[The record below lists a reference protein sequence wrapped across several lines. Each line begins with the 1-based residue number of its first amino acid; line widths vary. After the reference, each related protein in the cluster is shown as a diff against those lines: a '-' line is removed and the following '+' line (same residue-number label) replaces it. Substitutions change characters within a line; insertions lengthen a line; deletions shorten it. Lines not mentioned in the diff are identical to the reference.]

1 MYSFLRPLL
10 LSGDPERAHARA
22 LTLAALAHGTGLAR
36 LSSARTRDLPTKA
49 FGLTFS
55 NPVGLAAGMDKNGA
69 YIDALAEFGFG
80 FIEVG
85 TVTPRPQEGNPR
97 PRLFRIAGKQAVIN
111 RMGFNND
118 GVSVL
123 VRNLERT
130 RWKGVIG
137 VNIGKNKDTPN
148 ERALDDYRQ
157 CLERAWDVA
166 TYITVNVSSPNTPEL
181 RALQFGEPLRA
192 LIGGLRES
200 QEKLAAR
207 RGARRPMLLKIAPDL
222 NDAEVHALGAALA
235 GTGIDGVVA
244 TNTTVDHFG
253 VAGLPHA
260 EESGGLS
267 GAPLYGQSTAILRM
281 LRGALDRNIP
291 LIGVGGILSGAD
303 AVGKLAAGATLV
315 QCYSGLIYRGPR
327 LVGECVEA
335 LRRRREQ
342 GITHG

>member
-1 MYSFLRPLL
+1 MYSLLRPLL

-22 LTLAALAHGTGLAR
+22 LRLAALAHGTGLAR
-36 LSSARTRDLPTKA
+36 LSSARVRDLPTKA
-49 FGLTFS
+49 FGLKFA

-69 YIDALAEFGFG
+69 YIDALAAFGFG

-85 TVTPRPQEGNPR
+85 TVTPRPQEGNPK
-97 PRLFRIAGKQAVIN
+97 PRLFRIAAKHAVIN
-111 RMGFNND
+111 RMGFNNV
-118 GVSVL
+118 GVDAL
-123 VRNLERT
+123 VRNVSRA

-148 ERALDDYRQ
+148 ERALDDYRH

-166 TYITVNVSSPNTPEL
+166 SYITVNVSSPNTPEL

-200 QEKLAAR
+200 QEKLAAQ
-207 RGARRPMLLKIAPDL
+207 RGTRRPMLLKIAPDL
-222 NDAEVHALGAALA
+222 HDAEVHALGAALA

-260 EESGGLS
+260 DESGGLS